1 MNKFEKLAKLEIAY
15 QLVAQVH
22 SELCNERQRN
32 DELSE
37 KALDL
42 TREVLLFKSMVE
54 KKIPDDTEARIANVT
69 AHRLGESIRNA
80 LSGAE
85 ESGKTTFTF
94 DEIERIVCASVD
106 EMWED

>member
-22 SELCNERQRN
+22 SDLCNERQRN
-32 DELSE
+32 DKLSE
-37 KALDL
+37 KAFDL
-42 TREVLLFKSMVE
+42 IREVLLFKSMVE
-54 KKIPDDTEARIANVT
+54 KKIPDDTETRIANAT

-85 ESGKTTFTF
+85 ESGTFSA
-94 DEIERIVCASVD
+94 E
-106 EMWED
+106 